1 MKEKIK
7 VSINN
12 PHLKPTESKRPFFD
26 LTVFAFADPKIII
39 MRRYLE
45 VTLDPF
51 HASWI
56 GNSIEEPLRT
66 YLLTYFNTTKLP
78 L

>member
-45 VTLDPF
+45 VTLD
-51 HASWI
+51 
-56 GNSIEEPLRT
+56 LRT